1 MRSFPI
7 EYYVLP
13 NVSVDGPVLG
23 YLADCPIRDR
33 VRDQWGKRYRYVG
46 LVPCFADGTFN
57 IGLLRPGEWI
67 VEPGLVYSLDEFVT
81 HKQRR

>member
-23 YLADCPIRDR
+23 YLADCPIRGW

-57 IGLLRPGEWI
+57 IGLLQPGEWI
-67 VEPGLVYSLDEFVT
+67 VEPGLVYVMDEVAART
-81 HKQRR
+81 RRR